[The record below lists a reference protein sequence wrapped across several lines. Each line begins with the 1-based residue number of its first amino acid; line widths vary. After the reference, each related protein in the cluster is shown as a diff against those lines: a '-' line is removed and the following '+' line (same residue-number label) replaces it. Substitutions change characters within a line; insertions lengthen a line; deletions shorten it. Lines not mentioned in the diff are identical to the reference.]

1 MPKIFDAF
9 DRVRPVYDMI
19 YKVVMVIC
27 KLLLIADI
35 LITSYAVAGRLIGGI
50 QIGEAKFLRDVVFF
64 LDDPAWSEEIVL
76 TLMSYMAVLSAALS
90 IRTNSHIRMT
100 ALDRYL
106 PKKLINVLDILADVG
121 VLALGIIM
129 IVEGFKYADGIGGK
143 GFYPS
148 LPWLSKR
155 YMYLPIPIAGIAM
168 VIFELESLF
177 NNVLRLMGMKA
188 YVDKEASLEQQVTEG
203 GN

>member
-1 MPKIFDAF
+1 MPKFFDAF
-9 DRVRPVYDMI
+9 DRVRPVYDVV

-27 KLLLIADI
+27 KLMLIADI

-50 QIGEAKFLRDVVFF
+50 EIGEAKFLRDVVFF

-106 PKKLINVLDILADVG
+106 PKKLVMVLDVVSDIAVMI
-121 VLALGIIM
+121 LGIIM
-129 IVEGFKYADGIGGK
+129 LVIGLQYATTLGARG
-143 GFYPS
+143 YYVS
-148 LPWLSKR
+148 LPKLSKFWQ
-155 YMYLPIPIAGIAM
+155 YLPIPLAGFAM
-168 VIFELESLF
+168 IVFEIECLVG
-177 NNVLRLMGMKA
+177 NVKKFF
-188 YVDKEASLEQQVTEG
+188 VKEEA
-203 GN
+203 

>member
-1 MPKIFDAF
+1 MPKFFDAF
-9 DRVRPVYDMI
+9 DRIRPAYDVV

-106 PKKLINVLDILADVG
+106 PKKLVMVLDVVSDIAVM
-121 VLALGIIM
+121 ALGIIM
-129 IVEGFKYADGIGGK
+129 LVIGLQYATTLGARG
-143 GFYPS
+143 YYVS
-148 LPWLSKR
+148 LPKLSKFWQ
-155 YMYLPIPIAGIAM
+155 YLPIPLAGFAM
-168 VIFELESLF
+168 IVFEIECLVG
-177 NNVLRLMGMKA
+177 NVKKFF
-188 YVDKEASLEQQVTEG
+188 VKEEA
-203 GN
+203 

>member
-9 DRVRPVYDMI
+9 DRVRPAYDMI

-50 QIGEAKFLRDVVFF
+50 QIGEAKYLRDVVFF

-106 PKKLINVLDILADVG
+106 PKKLVMILDVVSDIA

-129 IVEGFKYADGIGGK
+129 LVVGTQYATTLGSR
-143 GFYPS
+143 GFYVS
-148 LPWLSKR
+148 LPKLSKFWQ
-155 YMYLPIPIAGIAM
+155 YLPIPLAGFAM
-168 VIFELESLF
+168 IVFEIECLM
-177 NNVLRLMGMKA
+177 NNLKKFFV
-188 YVDKEASLEQQVTEG
+188 KEAEA
-203 GN
+203 

>member
-1 MPKIFDAF
+1 MPKIFEAF
-9 DRVRPVYDMI
+9 ERIRPVYDVVYKAVMI
-19 YKVVMVIC
+19 LC

-76 TLMSYMAVLSAALS
+76 TLMSYMAVLSAALA

-106 PKKLINVLDILADVG
+106 PKKLVMSLDVLSDIAVM
-121 VLALGIIM
+121 ALGIIM
-129 IVEGFKYADGIGGK
+129 LVVGTQYATTLGSRGYYVSI
-143 GFYPS
+143 PT
-148 LPWLSKR
+148 LSKFWQ
-155 YMYLPIPIAGIAM
+155 YLPIPIAGFAM
-168 VIFELESLF
+168 IVFEIESLERNLKKF
-177 NNVLRLMGMKA
+177 FV
-188 YVDKEASLEQQVTEG
+188 KEEA
-203 GN
+203 

>member
-9 DRVRPVYDMI
+9 DRVRPVYDMV

-27 KLLLIADI
+27 KLLLVADI

-106 PKKLINVLDILADVG
+106 PKKLVMILDVVSDIAVM
-121 VLALGIIM
+121 VLGIIM
-129 IVEGFKYADGIGGK
+129 LVIGTQYATTLGAR
-143 GFYPS
+143 GFYVS
-148 LPWLSKR
+148 LPKLSKFWQ
-155 YMYLPIPIAGIAM
+155 YLPIPLAGFAM
-168 VIFELESLF
+168 IVFEIECLM
-177 NNVLRLMGMKA
+177 NNIKKFFV
-188 YVDKEASLEQQVTEG
+188 KEAEA
-203 GN
+203 

>member
-9 DRVRPVYDMI
+9 DRVRPVYDVV

-27 KLLLIADI
+27 KLLLVADI

-100 ALDRYL
+100 ALDRYIPTRVL
-106 PKKLINVLDILADVG
+106 QILDILADIA
-121 VLALGIIM
+121 VLVLGIIM
-129 IVEGFKYADGIGGK
+129 LAIGWRYATTLGGR
-143 GFYPS
+143 GFYVS
-148 LPWLSKR
+148 MPWLSR
-155 YMYLPIPIAGIAM
+155 FWMYFPVPLAGLAM
-168 VIFELESLF
+168 IVFEIEALYQHIKVLF
-177 NNVLRLMGMKA
+177 V
-188 YVDKEASLEQQVTEG
+188 KEVEA
-203 GN
+203 

>member
-9 DRVRPVYDMI
+9 DRIRPAYDAVY
-19 YKVVMVIC
+19 KAVLVIC

-50 QIGEAKFLRDVVFF
+50 QLADGRYLRHVVFF

-100 ALDRYL
+100 ALDTYL
-106 PKKLINVLDILADVG
+106 PKKLVMVLDVVSDIAVLTLGVIMLVVG
-121 VLALGIIM
+121 YNYATTLG
-129 IVEGFKYADGIGGK
+129 AR
-143 GFYPS
+143 GFYVS
-148 LPWLSKR
+148 LPKLSKFWQ
-155 YMYLPIPIAGIAM
+155 YLPIPLAGFAM
-168 VIFELESLF
+168 IVFEIECLLD
-177 NNVLRLMGMKA
+177 NVKKFF
-188 YVDKEASLEQQVTEG
+188 VKEEA
-203 GN
+203 

>member
-1 MPKIFDAF
+1 MPKFFDAF
-9 DRVRPVYDMI
+9 DRVRPVYDAV

-35 LITSYAVAGRLIGGI
+35 LITSYAVAGRLVGGI
-50 QIGEAKFLRDVVFF
+50 QLGDGRFLRDVVFF

-106 PKKLINVLDILADVG
+106 PKKLVMILDVVSDIAVM
-121 VLALGIIM
+121 ALGIIM
-129 IVEGFKYADGIGGK
+129 LVIGTQYATTLGSRG
-143 GFYPS
+143 YYVS
-148 LPWLSKR
+148 LPNLSKFWQ
-155 YMYLPIPIAGIAM
+155 YLPIPLAGFAM
-168 VIFELESLF
+168 ILFEIEALM
-177 NNVLRLMGMKA
+177 NNIKKFFV
-188 YVDKEASLEQQVTEG
+188 KEAED
-203 GN
+203 

>member
-1 MPKIFDAF
+1 MPKFFDAF
-9 DRVRPVYDMI
+9 DRVRPVYDVV
-19 YKVVMVIC
+19 YKVVLVIC

-50 QIGEAKFLRDVVFF
+50 EVGGKFLRDIVFF

-106 PKKLINVLDILADVG
+106 PKKVVMTLDVVSDIAVM
-121 VLALGIIM
+121 VLGIIM
-129 IVEGFKYADGIGGK
+129 LVIGTQYATTLGSRG
-143 GFYPS
+143 YYVS
-148 LPWLSKR
+148 LPNLSKFWQ
-155 YMYLPIPIAGIAM
+155 YLPIPLAGFAM
-168 VIFELESLF
+168 IVFEIEALV
-177 NNVLRLMGMKA
+177 NNVKKFF
-188 YVDKEASLEQQVTEG
+188 VKEEA
-203 GN
+203 